1 MKNLNRISQ
10 EDSFLAETAC
20 HLIRKVIAPSY
31 QMPLDK
37 IKTVDWRKLRSFATR
52 QGVSAFVFDAVSE
65 LPEGIR
71 PEREALLQ
79 WIGSVLMQEANYKR
93 HANAISKLSAFYAS
107 HDIKMMLLKGWGL
120 SFNYPH
126 PNHRPTGDM
135 DIWLYGDQAK
145 GDEFLEAEKGIHP
158 IKSSH
163 HTVFTFNGVEVENHI
178 TFIETD
184 CHKPDGSEELLLKY
198 ATTEPALEV
207 AGINGNKILLPS
219 VNLNAYF
226 LLRHSSAHFA
236 TENITLRHLLDWA
249 FFVEKYHNDID
260 WDALY
265 ANAKDKNIHIFLD
278 CQNAICVDKFGFPQ
292 KHFPVRANHP
302 ELEERIFKDIL
313 FPEFR
318 SKAPGM
324 RQNFAKYCYVKTK
337 RHFANKWKYDITY
350 KENFL
355 SILFRFARNRVK
367 SPYTYGDL
375 AKLNTTLK

>member
-1 MKNLNRISQ
+1 MKSSNRISQ
-10 EDSFLAETAC
+10 DDSFLARIAC
-20 HLIRKVIAPSY
+20 HLIRKVINPSY
-31 QMPLDK
+31 QIPLAEMK
-37 IKTVDWRKLRSFATR
+37 FVEWRKLRSFATR
-52 QGVSAFVFDAVSE
+52 QGISAFIFDAVSE

-71 PEREALLQ
+71 PGQEVLIQ
-79 WIGSVLMQEANYKR
+79 WIGSVLMQEANYNR
-93 HANAISKLSAFYAS
+93 HANAISEISAFYAS

-120 SFNYPH
+120 SLNYPH

-135 DIWLYGDQAK
+135 DIWLYGNQTK
-145 GDEFLEAEKGIHP
+145 GDESLESEKGIHP

-207 AGINGNKILLPS
+207 AGMNGNKILLPS
-219 VNLNAYF
+219 VNFNAYF

-249 FFVEKYHNDID
+249 FFVEKYHKDID
-260 WDALY
+260 WDTLY
-265 ANAKDKNIHIFLD
+265 ANANAKNIHIFLD

-292 KHFPVRANHP
+292 NHFPVRTHRP
-302 ELEERIFKDIL
+302 KLKERVYNDIL
-313 FPEFR
+313 FPEFHD
-318 SKAPGM
+318 KAPNM

-337 RHFANKWKYDITY
+337 RHFANRWKYSITY
-350 KENFL
+350 RENFL
-355 SILFRFARNRVK
+355 SILVRFARNRLK

-375 AKLNTTLK
+375 VKHKTTVK